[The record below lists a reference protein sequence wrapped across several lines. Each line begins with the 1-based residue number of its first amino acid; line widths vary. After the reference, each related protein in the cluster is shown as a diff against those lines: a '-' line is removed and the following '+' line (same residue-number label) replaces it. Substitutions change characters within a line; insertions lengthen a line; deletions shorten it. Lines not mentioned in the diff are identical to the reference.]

1 MRAVA
6 AYAILNP
13 DMHRVKLFSLLL
25 LSFALGL
32 APLYPAPAHAAPMH
46 HEAAHADRGTAHA
59 GMSAESSLSSDQSSA
74 HECGQSQAAQNCDGQ
89 CCGVC
94 IFTLAGFVPHIAAA
108 AFGVSDSPA
117 YRARAYTSFVATPFG
132 RPPQS

>member
-6 AYAILNP
+6 ACAILNA

-25 LSFALGL
+25 LSLALGL

-46 HEAAHADRGTAHA
+46 HQDAHADHGTAHA
-59 GMSAESSLSSDQSSA
+59 GMSAEPSLSSGESSA
-74 HECGQSQAAQNCDGQ
+74 HECTQLQAAQSCDGQ

-94 IFTLAGFVPHIAAA
+94 IFVLAGFVPHIATAT
-108 AFGVSDSPA
+108 FGVSDSPA
-117 YRARAYTSFVATPFG
+117 YRARTYTSFVATPFG